1 MLTTLFLSLV
11 LQQPVGKPAQA
22 PSKPE
27 LLHAPAKVE
36 AAAQEKGGFL
46 SKLRDRL
53 KERREGKGERK
64 GLLSRFRKGGCR

>member
-1 MLTTLFLSLV
+1 MLTTIFLALV

-22 PSKPE
+22 PAE

-36 AAAQEKGGFL
+36 TTGEQGGPL

-64 GLLSRFRKGGCR
+64 GLLGRLRKGGCCG